1 MAKRNLVQF
10 QKGMSITMFLEDFGT
25 EEKCAEALA
34 RLRWPSGFKC
44 PSCGCAKHCRLE
56 HRDLRQCAGCGR
68 QTSVTAG
75 TLFEHTKLPLS
86 TWFQAIFLITQGKK
100 GISSMDLMRK
110 IGVSYNA
117 AWRMKH
123 KIMQAMM
130 EREDEEPLAGLVQV
144 DDVYLG
150 GVREGKR
157 GRGAEGKTPFVAALE
172 TTEDWLPH
180 RIKLQVVAGFRL
192 KAIES
197 WCRRSVAPGSK
208 VYSDGL
214 PCFGAVATAGC
225 LHAPVVTGGG
235 KASVRVKEFVWL
247 NTVIGNVKTALR
259 STHHSMKGKYAQR
272 YLSEFEYRFNRRY
285 DLPSMVPRLAWVA
298 ARTPPIPEKLLRK
311 GTVGR
316 LEG

>member
-1 MAKRNLVQF
+1 MAKRNIVQF

-25 EEKCAEALA
+25 EVKCAEALA
-34 RLRWPSGFKC
+34 KLRWPSGFKC

-56 HRDLRQCAGCGR
+56 HRDLRQCAECGR

-75 TLFEHTKLPLS
+75 TLFEHTKLPLA

-100 GISSMDLMRK
+100 GISAMDLMRK

-130 EREDEEPLAGLVQV
+130 EREDEKPLAGLVQV

-180 RIKLQVVAGFRL
+180 RIKLQVQM
-192 KAIES
+192 S
-197 WCRRSVAPGSK
+197 
-208 VYSDGL
+208 
-214 PCFGAVATAGC
+214 
-225 LHAPVVTGGG
+225 
-235 KASVRVKEFVWL
+235 
-247 NTVIGNVKTALR
+247 
-259 STHHSMKGKYAQR
+259 
-272 YLSEFEYRFNRRY
+272 
-285 DLPSMVPRLAWVA
+285 
-298 ARTPPIPEKLLRK
+298 
-311 GTVGR
+311 
-316 LEG
+316 